1 MIKSL
6 YVTLICLLFFTS
18 SKAQNWAGGVDD
30 EAFHFGFMFQYISS
44 DYKIFKTTNWRN
56 PYRDPENGNFITD
69 SLYSLSSPSAK
80 GFGIGFVSNIR
91 LSENADIRFTPGL
104 SFSDRYIDYNY
115 LDPNKFKQQAVQTT
129 LVDLPIGIKVKSDRR
144 NNFRAYLLAGGKY
157 SMDIISKKKT
167 DDSGFALLEKFV
179 KNNKGY
185 LSYEVG
191 VGFDFYFEFF
201 KLSPEL
207 KLSNSVGNVL
217 KAENHPYSSPLDKL
231 YLHSIQFSLFFE

>member
-6 YVTLICLLFFTS
+6 YLTLSFLLFFST

-30 EAFHFGFMFQYISS
+30 EPFHFGFMFQYITS
-44 DYKIFKTTNWRN
+44 DYKIFKKPDWRN
-56 PYRDPENGNFITD
+56 PYLDVENGKFITD
-69 SLYSLSSPSAK
+69 SLYSLDSPPAK
-80 GFGIGFVSNIR
+80 GFGIGFVSNMRI
-91 LSENADIRFTPGL
+91 SENVDIRFTPGL

-129 LVDLPIGIKVKSDRR
+129 LVDFPLGVKIKSDRLH
-144 NNFRAYLLAGGKY
+144 NFRAYLLAGGKY

-167 DDSGFALLEKFV
+167 DDSGFALLEKLV
-179 KNNKGY
+179 KNNSSY

-207 KLSNSVGNVL
+207 KLSNSIGNVL
-217 KAENHPYSSPLDKL
+217 KAENHPYSTPLDKL
-231 YLHSIQFSLFFE
+231 YLHSVQFSLFFE

>member
-1 MIKSL
+1 MTKSL
-6 YVTLICLLFFTS
+6 YVTLICLFFYTT

-30 EAFHFGFMFQYISS
+30 EPVHFGFMFQYISS
-44 DYKIFKTTNWRN
+44 DYKIFKKADWRN
-56 PYRDPENGNFITD
+56 PYLDVDNGTFITD
-69 SLYSLSSPSAK
+69 SLYSLSSPVAK

-91 LSENADIRFTPGL
+91 ISENVDIRLTPGL

-115 LDPNKFKQQAVQTT
+115 RDPNKFKRQTVQTT
-129 LVDLPIGIKVKSDRR
+129 LVDFPLGIKIKSDRR

-157 SMDIISKKKT
+157 SMDVISKKKT
-167 DDSGFALLEKFV
+167 DDSGFALLEKLV
-179 KNNKGY
+179 KNNKSY

-207 KLSNSVGNVL
+207 KLSNSRGDVL
-217 KAENHPYSSPLDKL
+217 KAETHPYSSPLDKL
-231 YLHSIQFSLFFE
+231 YLHSLQFSLFFE